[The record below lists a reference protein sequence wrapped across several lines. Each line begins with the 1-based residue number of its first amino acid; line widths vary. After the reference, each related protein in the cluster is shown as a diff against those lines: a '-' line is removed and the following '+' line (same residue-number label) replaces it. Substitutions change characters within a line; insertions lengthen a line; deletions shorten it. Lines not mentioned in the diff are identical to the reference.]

1 MRGKFFKG
9 IATGAIIGA
18 AAGVL
23 MVPQMDRGTRNRIKK
38 SSRMIRNSAVD
49 MVDGMRHWTK

>member
-1 MRGKFFKG
+1 MRGKFIKG

-38 SSRMIRNSAVD
+38 SSRMIKNSAED
-49 MVDGMRHWTK
+49 MFDGMKHWTK